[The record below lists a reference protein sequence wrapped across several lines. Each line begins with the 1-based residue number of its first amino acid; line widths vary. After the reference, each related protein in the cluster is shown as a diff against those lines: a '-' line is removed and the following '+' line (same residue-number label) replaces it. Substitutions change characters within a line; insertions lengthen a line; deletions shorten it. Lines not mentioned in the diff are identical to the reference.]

1 MGRRNII
8 AKEMDKCIEAAN
20 DRLGKKTD
28 DNFEYCVLNDI
39 GLGTLSQE
47 MWDNKE
53 IKIEEPKTER
63 HEPSLLIKVPDENPD
78 KWSYEDPDLVSCELY
93 YLLAKKFNKKLEE
106 NENFK
111 KLDLE
116 PFKVARTRY
125 RYCLLAGYNKNDKI
139 IEIRLGADWVINWGL
154 INKCPADEQ
163 WSIIETTHT
172 IKGHV
177 LWPCVQKIQKIE
189 RKKKRRQTVNQ
200 ARKHNISIYE
210 TLNKLK
216 ESYDNKFKKQ
226 TSALERAFYDYKDW
240 YKSFGSFDNYIDF
253 WELDRFTEK
262 EITPCNI
269 KYFFKQQKND
279 LKAQNPDDCSLHN
292 ISEIAYVMEAF

>member
-1 MGRRNII
+1 MSSI
-8 AKEMDKCIEAAN
+8 AEEMNECIKEAN
-20 DRLGKKTD
+20 DRLDKKTK
-28 DNFEYCVLNDI
+28 DNFDYCVLNDI

-47 MWDNKE
+47 MWDKKK
-53 IKIEEPKTER
+53 IKIEAPKSKR
-63 HEPSLLIKVPDENPD
+63 HEPRLRIWVGDDEDPD
-78 KWSYEDPDLVSCELY
+78 KWNDEDSENWSYEDPDLVSCKLY

-106 NENFK
+106 NEKFK
-111 KLDLE
+111 KFDLE
-116 PFKVARTRY
+116 PFKVARERY
-125 RYCLLAGYNKNDKI
+125 RYCLLASYRNRDTKI
-139 IEIRLGADWVINWGL
+139 LLGADWVINWGL

-177 LWPCVQKIQKIE
+177 LWPCVQKIG

-269 KYFFKQQKND
+269 KYFFK
-279 LKAQNPDDCSLHN
+279 
-292 ISEIAYVMEAF
+292 

>member
-8 AKEMDKCIEAAN
+8 AKEMDECIKAAN

-47 MWDNKE
+47 MWKLEAPEGN
-53 IKIEEPKTER
+53 R
-63 HEPSLLIKVPDENPD
+63 HEPRLLIWANDQEEPNKWNYENPD
-78 KWSYEDPDLVSCELY
+78 NWSYEDPDLVSCELY

-139 IEIRLGADWVINWGL
+139 IKIRLGGDWVINRSL

-163 WSIIETTHT
+163 WKIIQKTHT

-177 LWPCVQKIQKIE
+177 LWPCEQVGN
-189 RKKKRRQTVNQ
+189 RQTVNQ

-210 TLNKLK
+210 TLDILK
-216 ESYDNKFKKQ
+216 KCYKNNFDEQ
-226 TSALERAFYDYKDW
+226 ESALEKCYTDNSDKQASALEKAFYDYKEW
-240 YKSFGSFDNYIDF
+240 YKSFGSFDNYINF
-253 WELDRFTEK
+253 WELGRFTKEK
-262 EITPCNI
+262 ITPDNI
-269 KYFFKQQKND
+269 KNVFDN
-279 LKAQNPDDCSLHN
+279 
-292 ISEIAYVMEAF
+292 